1 MIAYNNKKTTP
12 GQRGAGGVNMASE
25 NKAEIEIYTL
35 DWCPYCDKAKNFLRS
50 KGLSYTEYNIEDD
63 KIKEEM
69 KERTGGAKTVP
80 QIFIDDENIGGY
92 DDLIELNTKGE
103 LNQLLGIESEDNFE
117 QEWEVTIIGA
127 GPAALNAALY
137 AARKGLEVLV
147 IAADMG
153 GQMLNTGEIDNYLGK
168 HNVEGSNLIQSFW
181 EHVSDYNVNLALGE
195 EVVTINKP
203 ETDKSIIKTKSGK
216 ELTSKS
222 VIIATG
228 ANKRKLG
235 APGEKEFNGKGVH
248 YCATCDGYLY
258 GGQPIAIV
266 GGGNSGLEASLDLA
280 KLGSKVDLIEVQP
293 HLTGD
298 QVLIDKVKANDLIN
312 VYTGTGLEEIKG
324 SDKVEKILIKDMDS
338 EEIEELSVDAVF
350 IEIGLIPNSNFV
362 EDLVELNEMK
372 EIVIDDNNQT
382 DIEGIWAAG
391 DVTDIRDK
399 QIVIA
404 AAEGAKAALRVSEY
418 LSE

>member
-1 MIAYNNKKTTP
+1 MT
-12 GQRGAGGVNMASE
+12 SE

-35 DWCPYCDKAKNFLRS
+35 EWCPYCDKAKNFLRS
-50 KGLSYTEYNIEDD
+50 KGLDYSEYNIERDEV
-63 KIKEEM
+63 KKEM

-80 QIFIDDENIGGY
+80 QIFIDNKGIGGY
-92 DDLIELNTKGE
+92 DDLMELNTEGE
-103 LNQLLGIESEDNFE
+103 LNQLLGIESEDHFG
-117 QEWEVTIIGA
+117 QEWEVAIIGA

-137 AARKGLEVLV
+137 SARKGLEVLV
-147 IAADMG
+147 LAADMG

-168 HNVEGSNLIQSFW
+168 HNVEGSDLIQSFW
-181 EHVSDYNVNLALGE
+181 DHVSDYNVNLALGE
-195 EVVTINKP
+195 EVIGINNSDTG
-203 ETDKSIIKTKSGK
+203 ESIIKTKSGK

-235 APGEKEFNGKGVH
+235 ASGEKEFNGKGVH

-280 KLGSKVDLIEVQP
+280 KLGSKVDLIEFQP
-293 HLTGD
+293 NLTGD

-312 VYTGTGLEEIKG
+312 IHTRTALEEVKG
-324 SDKVEKILIKDMDS
+324 SDKVEKILIKDIDS
-338 EEIEELSVDAVF
+338 EDINELTVDAVF
-350 IEIGLIPNSNFV
+350 IEIGLIPNSDFV

-372 EIVIDDNNQT
+372 EIVIDDSNKTNV
-382 DIEGIWAAG
+382 EGILAAG